1 MEKTKKMEVAENL
14 SNLSNMAE
22 VSYSCGVL
30 GHDEYVGLK
39 TKIKEA
45 QLDNLFAAMAAFC
58 MK

>member
-1 MEKTKKMEVAENL
+1 MEVAENL